1 VLKKDVREFVLSL
14 LTSCQTF
21 VSLEDIS
28 VVCRPWHLDP
38 HLASPLP
45 PDISWP
51 LFELGKLA
59 IIDLVNVGYHP
70 DDAFI
75 KDNCSYLAGNLSVEI
90 FLRYTD
96 TSGRVKRY
104 RE

>member
-1 VLKKDVREFVLSL
+1 
-14 LTSCQTF
+14 
-21 VSLEDIS
+21 
-28 VVCRPWHLDP
+28 
-38 HLASPLP
+38 
-45 PDISWP
+45 
-51 LFELGKLA
+51 
-59 IIDLVNVGYHP
+59 VGYHP